1 MAKVIIGIHG
11 LANKP
16 SKPLQAQ
23 WWVDSIKEG
32 LQKNCNLNPDFIFVD
47 VYWADLLYEKPL
59 HQNSALSLDSLYDD
73 EPYRPAED
81 GALKKYDEGFMDAL
95 RAGSQSFLGGA
106 VDAVKSTLGMDQAAD
121 FVLQQKLKDLAFY
134 YDSGKRIKDRSSN
147 LRVAREVLQEDLE
160 KALVSS
166 KAHEI
171 MLIAH
176 SMGSIIAYDVLR
188 KLGRREPDPG
198 VRVSHFVTIGSPLGL
213 PHVKL
218 NIEKINTHDPRVR
231 TPTIV
236 TKSWINFADRKD
248 PVAFDTHLNDDYG
261 PNSASVAVKDDLML
275 NDYEING
282 KANHHK
288 LFGYLRA
295 PEVSEHI
302 RDFLNGQ

>member
-11 LANKP
+11 LSNKP
-16 SKPLQAQ
+16 ARAIQAQ
-23 WWVDSIKEG
+23 WWIDSIKEG
-32 LQKNCNLNPDFIFVD
+32 CRKNCNLDLDFSFVD
-47 VYWADLLYEKPL
+47 VYWADLLYKNPL
-59 HQNSALSLDSLYDD
+59 HQLPEFSFDSLYDD
-73 EPYRPAED
+73 EPYLPAEA
-81 GALKKYDEGFMDAL
+81 GALKKYKEGFMDGL
-95 RAGSQSFLGGA
+95 RAGAQSLLGGA
-106 VDAVKSTLGMDQAAD
+106 LDAAKSTLGMDQAAD

-134 YDSGKRIKDRSSN
+134 YDPARRIKDRKGK
-147 LRVAREVLQEDLE
+147 LRVAREVLQEDLDQT
-160 KALVSS
+160 LVSNQG
-166 KAHEI
+166 HDI

-188 KLGRREPDPG
+188 KLGSRKPDPG

-236 TKSWINFADRKD
+236 TRSWINFADRKD
-248 PVAFDTHLNDDYG
+248 PVAFDTHLSDDYG
-261 PNSASVAVKDDLML
+261 PNSGGVAVKDDLIL
-275 NDYEING
+275 NDYEANG
-282 KANHHK
+282 KPNHHK

-302 RDFLNGQ
+302 RDFLSG

>member
-16 SKPLQAQ
+16 ERGTQAQ

-32 LQKNCNLNPDFIFVD
+32 LQKNCKLNLEFNFDD

-59 HQNSALSLDSLYDD
+59 HRNPDFSFDSLYDD
-73 EPYRPAED
+73 EPYVPAKA
-81 GALKKYDEGFMDAL
+81 GALKKYDEGFMDEL
-95 RAGSQSFLGGA
+95 RADSQSLLGGA
-106 VDAVKSTLGMDQAAD
+106 LDAVKSTLGVGQAAD

-134 YDSGKRIKDRSSN
+134 YDPGRRIKDRSG
-147 LRVAREVLQEDLE
+147 RQRPAREVLQEDLE
-160 KALVSS
+160 KTLVSN

-188 KLGRREPDPG
+188 KLGQRKPDPG
-198 VRVSHFVTIGSPLGL
+198 ARVSHFVTIGSPLGL

-218 NIEKINTHDPRVR
+218 NIEKVHLHDPQVR

-236 TKSWINFADRKD
+236 TRSWVNFADRKD
-248 PVAFDTHLNDDYG
+248 PVAFDTHLEDDYG
-261 PNSASVAVKDDLML
+261 PNDSGVAVKDDLIL
-275 NDYEING
+275 NDYEMNG

-302 RDFLNGQ
+302 RDFLNS

>member
-16 SKPLQAQ
+16 VRELQAK

-32 LQKNCNLNPDFIFVD
+32 LQKNCNLNLAFNFVD
-47 VYWADLLYEKPL
+47 VYWADLLYQQPL
-59 HQNSALSLDSLYDD
+59 HQDPEFGFDALYDD
-73 EPYRPAED
+73 EPYQPAKD
-81 GALKKYDEGFMDAL
+81 GALKKYDEGFMDTL
-95 RAGSQSFLGGA
+95 RADALGLLGGA
-106 VDAVKSTLGMDQAAD
+106 VDAVKSTLGMDHAAD
-121 FVLQQKLKDLAFY
+121 IVLQQKLKDLAFY
-134 YDSGKRIKDRSSN
+134 YDSGRRIKDRSGN
-147 LRVAREVLQEDLE
+147 QRPAREVLQEDLDQ
-160 KALVSS
+160 ALIANKS
-166 KAHEI
+166 HEI

-188 KLGRREPDPG
+188 KLGQRQPDPG

-261 PNSASVAVKDDLML
+261 PNSADVAVKDDLIL
-275 NDYEING
+275 NDYEMNG

-302 RDFLNGQ
+302 RNFLHS